1 MNSIAGTGK
10 NRGKTAARDESTLR
24 AGTQDALRNAILD
37 GKFKAGQK
45 LVERELCEFAG
56 ASRSILREAL
66 VSLEAK
72 GLIEHQSYRG
82 YRVARL
88 SARKIVEIFELRS
101 SLETQAAELFTE
113 RASDEEIGTLN
124 VALTELER
132 CVVNFDLARMRATKE
147 RYYDTLFTG
156 CRNEEIRQALAN
168 VADRIYY
175 LRSRLLLDPTRR
187 EASLEDMRRLTSALT
202 SRDRLAAR
210 SASLAHLEAARETV
224 LQIMEQDDSE
234 TAFRAA

>member
-45 LVERELCEFAG
+45 LVERELCEFTG

-113 RASDEEIGTLN
+113 RASDEEIATLN
-124 VALTELER
+124 EALTELER
-132 CVVNFDLARMRATKE
+132 CLVNFDLARMRATKE

-156 CRNEEIRQALAN
+156 CRNEEIRRALAN
-168 VADRIYY
+168 VAGGIAGRHASSHLGPDQPRPVGGTFRESGASGGGARNGTADYGTG
-175 LRSRLLLDPTRR
+175 RFRDSFSRRV
-187 EASLEDMRRLTSALT
+187 
-202 SRDRLAAR
+202 RDC
-210 SASLAHLEAARETV
+210 AH
-224 LQIMEQDDSE
+224 
-234 TAFRAA
+234 

>member
-45 LVERELCEFAG
+45 LVERELCEFTG

-113 RASDEEIGTLN
+113 RASDEEIATLN
-124 VALTELER
+124 EALTELER
-132 CVVNFDLARMRATKE
+132 CLVNFDLARMRATKE

-156 CRNEEIRQALAN
+156 CRNEEI
-168 VADRIYY
+168 
-175 LRSRLLLDPTRR
+175 RR